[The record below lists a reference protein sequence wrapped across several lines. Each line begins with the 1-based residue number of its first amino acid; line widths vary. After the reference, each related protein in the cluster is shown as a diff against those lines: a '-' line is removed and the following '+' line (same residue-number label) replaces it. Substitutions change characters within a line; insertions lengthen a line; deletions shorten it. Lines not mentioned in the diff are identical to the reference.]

1 MNLDGLNKEILK
13 QAQILW
19 DYLKLHQTL
28 RKADCVIAM
37 GSHDLRVAEYAA
49 RLVLEGWAPLLVCS
63 GGLGRLTE
71 NIWSEP
77 EARKFARVAG
87 KAGIPI
93 NRILIEEKSSN
104 TAENLKFSRALLNEY
119 KIEAGSAILVHK
131 PYMERRVMSTVSIVW
146 PELECIVS
154 SPQIEFLDYPN
165 QEIPMDDV
173 IQIMVGDFHR
183 IIVYAELGFQTPQ
196 EIPGNVMSAFNSLVD
211 QKYEKYLV
219 RISGKF

>member
-1 MNLDGLNKEILK
+1 MDPDNLTNEILE

-19 DYLKLHQTL
+19 DYLKLGQPL
-28 RKADCVIAM
+28 RKADCIIAM

-71 NIWSEP
+71 NVWTEP
-77 EARKFARVAG
+77 EARKFAWVAEN
-87 KAGIPI
+87 AGVSS

-104 TAENLKFSRALLNEY
+104 TAENLKFSHTLLNEH
-119 KIEAGSAILVHK
+119 KIKAGSAILVHK
-131 PYMERRVMSTVSIVW
+131 PYMERRVMATVGVVW

-154 SPQIEFLDYPN
+154 SPPFEFLVYPN

-173 IQIMVGDFHR
+173 IHIMVGDFHR

-196 EIPGNVMSAFNSLVD
+196 EIPGNVMSAFNFLVE

>member
-1 MNLDGLNKEILK
+1 VNLDGLNKEILK

-49 RLVLEGWAPLLVCS
+49 QLVLEGWAPLLVCS

-71 NIWSEP
+71 KVWNEP
-77 EARKFARVAG
+77 EARKFAQVTE
-87 KAGIPI
+87 KAGIP
-93 NRILIEEKSSN
+93 NNQILIEDKSTN
-104 TAENLKFSRALLNEY
+104 TAENLRFSRELLDDK
-119 KIEAGSAILVHK
+119 KIDIRSAILVHK
-131 PYMERRVMSTVSIVW
+131 PYMERRVIATVSIVW
-146 PELECIVS
+146 PELDCLVS
-154 SPQIEFLDYPN
+154 SPPIEFLNYPN

-183 IIVYAELGFQTPQ
+183 IIVYAEKGFQSPQ
-196 EIPGNVMSAFNSLVD
+196 VMSAFVMDAFVKLVEAGYD
-211 QKYEKYLV
+211 QHCVK
-219 RISGKF
+219 I

>member
-1 MNLDGLNKEILK
+1 MNLDGLNKEILE

-19 DYLKLHQTL
+19 DYLKLDQTP
-28 RKADCVIAM
+28 RKADCIIAM

-71 NIWSEP
+71 NVWSEP
-77 EARKFARVAG
+77 EARKFARVAE
-87 KAGIPI
+87 KSGILYEQ
-93 NRILIEEKSSN
+93 ILVEDKSSN
-104 TAENLKFSRALLNEY
+104 TSENLLLSRALLNEH
-119 KIEAGSAILVHK
+119 KIETGSAILVHK
-131 PYMERRVMSTVSIVW
+131 PYMERRVMATVGVVW
-146 PELECIVS
+146 PELEFIVS
-154 SPQIEFLDYPN
+154 SPQIEFLDYPT

-196 EIPGNVMSAFNSLVD
+196 EIPGNVMSAFIFLVE